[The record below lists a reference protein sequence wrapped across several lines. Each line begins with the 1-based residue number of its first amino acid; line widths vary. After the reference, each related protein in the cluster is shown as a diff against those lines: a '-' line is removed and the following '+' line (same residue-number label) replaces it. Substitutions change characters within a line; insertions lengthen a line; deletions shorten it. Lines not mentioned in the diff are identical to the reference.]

1 MFKIICL
8 FFICMNLSYSLDIKT
23 TEPLN
28 AKLFNQWLE
37 ERVNINN
44 EVNLTIEVYDN
55 FALRENIY
63 NKIKYKNKIFS
74 ISTTKAEDIGVK
86 RDSIMEFVSPWSE
99 TSFIWKEKEVLYLN
113 GWSFLENKELGDML
127 ILYLEKEYK
136 NIFTKK
142 ERKEVKTL
150 NKEINLSYLVNILLV
165 IFGIGATILFLIV
178 KKSIKNR
185 YGDPFKR

>member
-37 ERVNINN
+37 ERVDINN
-44 EVNLTIEVYDN
+44 EENLTIEICDN
-55 FALRENIY
+55 LALRENLY
-63 NKIKYKNKIFS
+63 NKIKYENKIFS
-74 ISTTKAEDIGVK
+74 IPTLQIEDIGIK
-86 RDSIMEFVSPWSE
+86 EGNIMELVSPWSK
-99 TSFIWKEKEVLYLN
+99 TSYLWKEKGVLYLN
-113 GWSFLENKELGDML
+113 GLSFLENKELGDML

-142 ERKEVKTL
+142 EKRVVKHGDSGV
-150 NKEINLSYLVNILLV
+150 NLSYLVNMLLI
-165 IFGIGATILFLIV
+165 IFGIGAVTLFLIV
-178 KKSIKNR
+178 RRSVKNR